1 MTTPVED
8 EDSSSGCSMEGS
20 NTDSGRGPSEDG
32 EQTHNDHG
40 KLASNLLWF
49 KFNFLKR
56 NYISPR
62 KTLLFRARIV

>member
-40 KLASNLLWF
+40 KFHFSLNLNEWKENIDL
-49 KFNFLKR
+49 KFVEEKHYF
-56 NYISPR
+56 
-62 KTLLFRARIV
+62 FRS

>member
-40 KLASNLLWF
+40 KLA
-49 KFNFLKR
+49 
-56 NYISPR
+56 
-62 KTLLFRARIV
+62 

>member
-1 MTTPVED
+1 MNLKLQVHQLLQRMATPVED

-40 KLASNLLWF
+40 KL
-49 KFNFLKR
+49 
-56 NYISPR
+56 
-62 KTLLFRARIV
+62 T